1 MRFLDAPRFR
11 TETERGHKSPG
22 MEIIPLLVV
31 VLLCAPW
38 LATGLELHI
47 PGLGRM
53 NLEFIRETTTPGAVE
68 SRTEGQGTPDG
79 DRTTLAGQET
89 QNPGEG
95 DEAGGKTENQ
105 TEAAEADQTTKAGNE
120 AVTGGATK
128 KAEEEPTTT
137 VKGNDKTAQA
147 GNAEQSEAKKAETKK
162 VEATT
167 EAQAKPKDK
176 PNKEDKKETTASTAK
191 TSEAITEVTT
201 IKDKK
206 ADTPNPGK
214 NMETT
219 TKQEAVTTTAKP
231 ESEAEEEEEE
241 DDDFDMSDV
250 WDDVED
256 PPEEFGREYDL
267 DPKLLDSGNNSSDND
282 FQPKLE
288 LPPDMTKDMFFDGNN
303 NETKAVAPDEGGFF
317 DRLKKFFS
325 IGNLIEQL
333 DTIPGKVQSLMDQFQ
348 QKKSSGLRSLR
359 EKMDGSAESIGN
371 KISEA
376 FARMK
381 PPKHE
386 PNAQECLRSVQENFK
401 QYEAALQGGIEPCL
415 EKAQS
420 VLGKQEGAL
429 KGAMGRFSRMLS
441 DMQGCA
447 QKLEEASIKE
457 FVTSIFNVGSCTKNN
472 IQSMIE
478 QTLQPQMQ
486 RLSELIQRQGK
497 ALQGNMDATGE
508 CIKRK
513 LQLSKFQK
521 QQLDLI
527 AEGKRCL
534 ERRQ

>member
-1 MRFLDAPRFR
+1 
-11 TETERGHKSPG
+11 

-38 LATGLELHI
+38 LAASLELHI

-53 NLEFIRETTTPGAVE
+53 NVQFIRETTTPGALE
-68 SRTEGQGTPDG
+68 GRTEGQAMPDR
-79 DRTTLAGQET
+79 DKTTLDGQET
-89 QNPGEG
+89 QNHGNK
-95 DEAGGKTENQ
+95 DEVSDKTDRK
-105 TEAAEADQTTKAGNE
+105 TDAAEADQTTKAENE
-120 AVTGGATK
+120 AVTEGTTK
-128 KAEEEPTTT
+128 KPEEEP
-137 VKGNDKTAQA
+137 GNDKTTQA
-147 GNAEQSEAKKAETKK
+147 DNAEKSEATKAETKE

-167 EAQAKPKDK
+167 KAQTKPKDK
-176 PNKEDKKETTASTAK
+176 PNKEGKKETTASTVEN
-191 TSEAITEVTT
+191 SEVTIAT
-201 IKDKK
+201 TVKDKK
-206 ADTPNPGK
+206 EATSNAGK
-214 NMETT
+214 NLETT
-219 TKQEAVTTTAKP
+219 TEQDAAATTAK
-231 ESEAEEEEEE
+231 SEADEEDD

-250 WDDVED
+250 WDDVEE

-267 DPKLLDSGNNSSDND
+267 DPKLMDSGNNSSDDD

-288 LPPDMTKDMFFDGNN
+288 LPPDMTKDMFYDGNN
-303 NETKAVAPDEGGFF
+303 NSSNETKTVAPDEGGFF
-317 DRLKKFFS
+317 DQLKKFFS

-359 EKMDGSAESIGN
+359 EKMDSSAESIGN

-386 PNAQECLRSVQENFK
+386 APQECLRSVQENFQ

-420 VLGKQEGAL
+420 LLGKQEGAL
-429 KGAMGRFSRMLS
+429 KSAMGRFSRMLS

-447 QKLEEASIKE
+447 QKLEGASIKE
-457 FVTSIFNVGSCTKNN
+457 FVTSIFNVGSCTKDN
-472 IQSMIE
+472 IQSKIE
-478 QTLQPQMQ
+478 QALQPQMQ
-486 RLSELIQRQGK
+486 RLAELIQRQGK

-521 QQLDLI
+521 QRLDLI
-527 AEGKRCL
+527 AEGKKCL